1 MTFGP
6 DHLKSYWSFL
16 RAIMIILR
24 TRSSQIFMSLRQG
37 LLVVLTAFP
46 VKLSGFVNRSLP
58 RNRFFFLIT
67 ELALMLILFL

>member
-1 MTFGP
+1 
-6 DHLKSYWSFL
+6 
-16 RAIMIILR
+16 MIILR

-58 RNRFFFLIT
+58 RNQDFFLLIT

>member
-1 MTFGP
+1 
-6 DHLKSYWSFL
+6 
-16 RAIMIILR
+16 
-24 TRSSQIFMSLRQG
+24 MSLRQG

-58 RNRFFFLIT
+58 RNQDFFLLIT